1 MLRTYSELLVIIPLS
16 QFYNKINIFFYF
28 FKFLFQLSYDPLNEL
43 KSVLKVVVPDET
55 NGSLLTKT
63 LPVRPHMTT
72 RDVCKI
78 IAHKLRITNPQDY
91 SLFKLIDGQ
100 GIKLLMT
107 IFILLFCPWIMS
119 LCHCIFRIFT
129 LRDRLPARHQKFH
142 FGQWRSLFVCV
153 QTNRC

>member
-1 MLRTYSELLVIIPLS
+1 M
-16 QFYNKINIFFYF
+16 FNIFVW
-28 FKFLFQLSYDPLNEL
+28 FLQMLGYDPLNEL

-100 GIKLLMT
+100 GNNNVIIINFIVITINKLYFIIEFIN
-107 IFILLFCPWIMS
+107 IFELIQFFLLDYS
-119 LCHCIFRIFT
+119 L
-129 LRDRLPARHQKFH
+129 
-142 FGQWRSLFVCV
+142 
-153 QTNRC
+153 

>member
-1 MLRTYSELLVIIPLS
+1 MPLILQGVNPEGVIFIVLL
-16 QFYNKINIFFYF
+16 FFIF
-28 FKFLFQLSYDPLNEL
+28 LQLSYDPLNEL

-100 GIKLLMT
+100 GNHYFFFIKML
-107 IFILLFCPWIMS
+107 
-119 LCHCIFRIFT
+119 
-129 LRDRLPARHQKFH
+129 
-142 FGQWRSLFVCV
+142 
-153 QTNRC
+153 

>member
-1 MLRTYSELLVIIPLS
+1 MWGLLHPSLIPGEGGYYLTALCGAVHVLKSYKSSMEANTVNGVKTLGSDHTVCNTKIFCFS
-16 QFYNKINIFFYF
+16 QIYINSFF
-28 FKFLFQLSYDPLNEL
+28 FLQLSYDPLNEL

-100 GIKLLMT
+100 GNLIKNTDCLIT
-107 IFILLFCPWIMS
+107 VILLI
-119 LCHCIFRIFT
+119 
-129 LRDRLPARHQKFH
+129 
-142 FGQWRSLFVCV
+142 
-153 QTNRC
+153 

>member
-1 MLRTYSELLVIIPLS
+1 MHG
-16 QFYNKINIFFYF
+16 
-28 FKFLFQLSYDPLNEL
+28 YDPLNEL

-100 GIKLLMT
+100 GNNNI
-107 IFILLFCPWIMS
+107 I
-119 LCHCIFRIFT
+119 
-129 LRDRLPARHQKFH
+129 
-142 FGQWRSLFVCV
+142 
-153 QTNRC
+153 

>member
-1 MLRTYSELLVIIPLS
+1 MFL
-16 QFYNKINIFFYF
+16 FF
-28 FKFLFQLSYDPLNEL
+28 FKLSYDPLNEL

-100 GIKLLMT
+100 G
-107 IFILLFCPWIMS
+107 
-119 LCHCIFRIFT
+119 
-129 LRDRLPARHQKFH
+129 
-142 FGQWRSLFVCV
+142 
-153 QTNRC
+153 NNN

>member
-1 MLRTYSELLVIIPLS
+1 MKFTYVCIL
-16 QFYNKINIFFYF
+16 
-28 FKFLFQLSYDPLNEL
+28 QLSCDPLNEL

-100 GIKLLMT
+100 GSYLIY
-107 IFILLFCPWIMS
+107 C
-119 LCHCIFRIFT
+119 
-129 LRDRLPARHQKFH
+129 
-142 FGQWRSLFVCV
+142 
-153 QTNRC
+153 